1 MGRAQNLFGV
11 GALAVVAKPAGK
23 AVGVAVQRA
32 RLGADLALACLAGP
46 FLMNAGFLFRHGEL
60 LGVLE
65 PWGSQ
70 RPHLITAAL
79 AWLWDNAA

>member
-46 FLMNAGFLFRHGEL
+46 FPVNAGFL
-60 LGVLE
+60 
-65 PWGSQ
+65 SQ
-70 RPHLITAAL
+70 T
-79 AWLWDNAA
+79 W